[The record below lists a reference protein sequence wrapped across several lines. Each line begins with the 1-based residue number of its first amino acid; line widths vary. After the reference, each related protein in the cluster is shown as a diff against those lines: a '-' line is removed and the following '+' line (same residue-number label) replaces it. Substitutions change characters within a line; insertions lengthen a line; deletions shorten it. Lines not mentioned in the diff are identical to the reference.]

1 MSILIKNATVVTMD
15 RDRRILQG
23 NVYIENDKIVAVGDA
38 GYQAE
43 KVIDGSGQA
52 LIPGLIQ
59 PHIHLC
65 QTLFRGQADD
75 LELLDWLKL
84 RIWPLE
90 GAHDPE
96 SIYYSALL
104 GCGELFMGGTTSI
117 VDMETVRHTDAAIQ
131 AIADCGMRAI
141 TGKVM
146 MDHGQELPA
155 SLREETG
162 LSIQESVDLL
172 EKWHGRCNGRI
183 LYAFTPR
190 FVVSC
195 SEELLAEVGKLARQY
210 GVKIHTHASENR
222 SEIQLVERERGMRN
236 VVYLHRLGLTG
247 PHLILA
253 HCIWMDDTEM
263 DILTE
268 TGTRVVHCPSSN
280 MKLASGIARIPEMLD
295 RGITVGLAADG
306 APCNNNLDEFQE
318 MRLSALMQK
327 PLHGPTVM
335 PAEKV
340 FELAT
345 IGGARAMGLDGQIGS
360 IEAGKKADL
369 ALVNLKGLHNLPD
382 AQNSVYSQLVYQLRS
397 FDVTTTIVD
406 GRVVMEDRQL
416 TTIDQEE
423 VRRKSREAITRVKR
437 RAGIS

>member
-1 MSILIKNATVVTMD
+1 MNILIKNATIVTMN
-15 RDRRILQG
+15 RERQILQG
-23 NVYIENDKIVAVGDA
+23 NVYIEQDKIMAVGHTA
-38 GYQAE
+38 PQAD
-43 KVIDGSGQA
+43 KVIDGTGQVV
-52 LIPGLIQ
+52 IPGLIQ

-65 QTLFRGQADD
+65 QSLFRGQADD

-104 GCGELFMGGTTSI
+104 GCGEMFLGGTTAI
-117 VDMETVRHTDAAIQ
+117 VDMETVHHTDSAIQ

-146 MDHGQELPA
+146 MDHGEGLPD

-162 LSIQESVDLL
+162 PSIQESVDLL
-172 EKWHGRCNGRI
+172 EKWHGKCDGRI
-183 LYAFTPR
+183 QYAFTPR

-195 SEELLAEVGKLARQY
+195 SEELLAEVAKLAKQY
-210 GVKIHTHASENR
+210 GVKVHTHASENR
-222 SEIQLVERERGMRN
+222 SEIQLVESERGMRN
-236 VVYLHRLGLTG
+236 VVYLRHLGLTG
-247 PHLILA
+247 PDLILA
-253 HCIWMDDTEM
+253 HCIWLDDTEM
-263 DILTE
+263 DILAE
-268 TGTRVVHCPSSN
+268 TGTTVVHCPSSN
-280 MKLASGIARIPEMLD
+280 MKLASGVAKIPEMLE

-306 APCNNNLDEFQE
+306 APCNNNLDQFQE

-345 IGGARAMGLDGQIGS
+345 IGGAKAMGLDSQIGS
-360 IEAGKKADL
+360 IEPGKKADL
-369 ALVNLKGLHNLPD
+369 ALVRLDGLHNTPSEGD
-382 AQNSVYSQLVYQLRS
+382 TIYSQLVYQLHS
-397 FDVTTTIVD
+397 SDVTTTIVD
-406 GRVVMEDRQL
+406 GRVVMENRQL
-416 TTIDQEE
+416 KTINEEE
-423 VRRKSREAITRVKR
+423 VSKKCREAIGRVKQ
-437 RAGIS
+437 RAGLS